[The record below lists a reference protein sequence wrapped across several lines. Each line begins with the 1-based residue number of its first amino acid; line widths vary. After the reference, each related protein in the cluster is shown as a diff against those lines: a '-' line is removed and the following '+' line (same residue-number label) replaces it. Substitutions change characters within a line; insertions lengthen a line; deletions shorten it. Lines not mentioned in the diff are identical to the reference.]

1 MNKQEVTPAEP
12 KPEVN
17 KVDNLSSNLA
27 RLINRLHALG
37 NDAPE
42 DVVEGLDKLIDAT
55 LTTIDARERDL
66 KAAAEEKEKALK
78 QAAKDK
84 LEAQE
89 KKEAEDKARN
99 ALAEKLTKMFNA
111 LVTSELTCLEDANI
125 CECEKRS
132 LAEKLAIDRI
142 NSTVLKN
149 NQYILCKYVDSTQ
162 HNILYPEKA
171 IIPAEITGDGVMIVM
186 RSKLPEYIN
195 EAFNGAKLI
204 QLAEKDHT
212 DFSIQ
217 DCINIAIF
225 TGAPDNIKTFQQ
237 LLDHLIRLGAFH
249 ICTCKQS
256 KKSKPSKIKKEEI
269 FKAYKCLADRMT
281 KIECTELEVEETK

>member
-12 KPEVN
+12 KPQVN
-17 KVDNLSSNLA
+17 KLDILQNSLA
-27 RLINRLHALG
+27 RLINRLHDLG
-37 NDAPE
+37 DKIPD
-42 DVVEGLDKLIDAT
+42 DVVEGLNKIVEAT
-55 LTTIDARERDL
+55 HLTIS
-66 KAAAEEKEKALK
+66 EKERALK
-78 QAAKDK
+78 QADVDK
-84 LEAQE
+84 HAAQE

-99 ALAEKLTKMFNA
+99 ALAEKLTKMFRA
-111 LVTSELTCLEDANI
+111 LAKAELTCLEDADI

-195 EAFNGAKLI
+195 VAFNGANLI
-204 QLAEKDHT
+204 QLAEKEYT
-212 DFSIQ
+212 EFSIQ
-217 DCINIAIF
+217 DCVNIAKF

-256 KKSKPSKIKKEEI
+256 KKSKPSKVKKEEI

>member
-1 MNKQEVTPAEP
+1 MNKHEVTPVER
-12 KPEVN
+12 KPVTT
-17 KVDNLSSNLA
+17 KLDILQSNLS
-27 RLINRLHALG
+27 RLINRLHDLG
-37 NDAPE
+37 DNTPA
-42 DVVEGLDKLIDAT
+42 DVVEGLSKIVEAT
-55 LTTIDARERDL
+55 HLTISDRERDL
-66 KAAAEEKEKALK
+66 KKAAA
-78 QAAKDK
+78 DK
-84 LEAQE
+84 LEAQG

-111 LVTSELTCLEDANI
+111 LVTAELACLEYAEG

-132 LAEKLAIDRI
+132 RAEKAAIDRI

-256 KKSKPSKIKKEEI
+256 KKSKPSKVKKEDI
-269 FKAYKCLADRMT
+269 FKAYKNLADRMT
-281 KIECTELEVEETK
+281 KIECTELEVEETPSK